1 MEKGVMDGGERTIG
15 AVDHKGEGV
24 REEELEETAEE
35 EEQAAAEEVS
45 AVVGVAVRVG
55 APPAHQLAGEGGEG
69 DDEAGQSSV

>member
-1 MEKGVMDGGERTIG
+1 M
-15 AVDHKGEGV
+15 